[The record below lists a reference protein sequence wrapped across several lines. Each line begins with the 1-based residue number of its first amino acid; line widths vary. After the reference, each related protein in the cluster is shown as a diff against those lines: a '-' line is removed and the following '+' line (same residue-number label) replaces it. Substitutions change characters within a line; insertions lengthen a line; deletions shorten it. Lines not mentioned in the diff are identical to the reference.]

1 MLDVVYREETL
12 LNVIRCVTKNAK
24 SVLLTAVFAVILI
37 YLFSICG
44 FLFLRDDF
52 IMEVDPNTD
61 KLTSSQNEYQN
72 RIRAIRSSE
81 QNEYCSAENCTSS
94 DTEYESLEVEG
105 DGLERSCDT
114 LIMCIITTL
123 NNGLRNG
130 GGIGDVLRKPSSSE
144 PLFMFRVV
152 YDLLFFF
159 IVIII
164 TLNLIFGVIID
175 TFGDL
180 RQEKQEKDYTL
191 RNTCFICSLD
201 RSKFDNKTV
210 SFDEHIKLEHN
221 MWHYLYFLIL
231 IKVKDKTEF
240 TGPES
245 FVYSC
250 IQNKNLEWFPRM
262 RAMSLDSSNKDEEE
276 NELNQI
282 KSRLD
287 QTSNLVI
294 NLLKQLDELK
304 ENFADKRKNE
314 ERPSL
319 LKI

>member
-1 MLDVVYREETL
+1 M
-12 LNVIRCVTKNAK
+12 N
-24 SVLLTAVFAVILI
+24 
-37 YLFSICG
+37 
-44 FLFLRDDF
+44 
-52 IMEVDPNTD
+52 
-61 KLTSSQNEYQN
+61 
-72 RIRAIRSSE
+72 
-81 QNEYCSAENCTSS
+81 
-94 DTEYESLEVEG
+94 EVEG
-105 DGLERSCDT
+105 DGLERACDT

-191 RNTCFICSLD
+191 RNTCFICGLD

-210 SFDEHIKLEHN
+210 TFDEHTKLEHN

-250 IQNKNLEWFPRM
+250 IQVIDEFCLIEYLLFLFYIFPIKKKNKNLEFFPRM
-262 RAMSLDSSNKDEEE
+262 RAMSLDTFNKVDED
-276 NELNQI
+276 NEMNEM
-282 KSRLD
+282 KERLD
-287 QTSNLVI
+287 FTNNLV
-294 NLLKQLDELK
+294 LSLSKQLAEIK
-304 ENFADKRKNE
+304 E
-314 ERPSL
+314 SVS
-319 LKI
+319 